1 MQARFRSASARRRF
15 RTASKSGRKNEGDA
29 LMITRTSRVFPGVL
43 FSMLL
48 AGSVLAAPS
57 PAAADPP
64 PRKALSQEH
73 RRPSTSARAQKT
85 ANQKT
90 ASQKSGKTTVA
101 SRRRTAPPASTTAFI
116 DDGFSHAEGADGRVG
131 WQQTGIASWYGGGRW
146 QGNRTASGAR
156 YDENALTA
164 AHATLPL
171 GSHVRVTLANSD
183 RSVVVTI
190 TDRPGTRTRIIDLSR
205 GAARELGIL
214 SQGVAK
220 VTLSAN

>member
-1 MQARFRSASARRRF
+1 MIS
-15 RTASKSGRKNEGDA
+15 RTGRV
-29 LMITRTSRVFPGVL
+29 LPGVL

-64 PRKALSQEH
+64 PRKSLSQEH
-73 RRPSTSARAQKT
+73 RRPSLATRG
-85 ANQKT
+85 
-90 ASQKSGKTTVA
+90 QKSGKSTAAKTTA
-101 SRRRTAPPASTTAFI
+101 AKSATLAARRRAAPASTTAFI
-116 DDGFSHAEGADGRVG
+116 DDGFSYTEDTDGRVG
-131 WQQTGIASWYGGGRW
+131 WRQTGVASWYGGRKW

-171 GSHVRVTLANSD
+171 GSHVRVTLANSE
-183 RSVVVTI
+183 RSVVVVI

-205 GAARELGIL
+205 GAAQALGIL
-214 SQGVAK
+214 SQGVAV
-220 VTLSAN
+220 VTLSPS